1 MMKLDPNFRTWQK
14 MKGRFS
20 VNLFLVW
27 IWILGFQY
35 GTIRIYAMK
44 GQLVLLTNEML
55 YYINNKI
62 NKMLL

>member
-1 MMKLDPNFRTWQK
+1 MMKLDPNFRTWHRWRKVQ
-14 MKGRFS
+14 REL
-20 VNLFLVW
+20 VLVW

-55 YYINNKI
+55 YYINNKLT
-62 NKMLL
+62 KMLL